1 MLSISLNLFQRVFY
15 YILPFAFP
23 KLYADFFSP
32 QAYYIYVN
40 NEEWVTHT
48 IALNLAEL
56 PGIEPTGT
64 VIATSVGNNPTYNST
79 YHGEIAW
86 TAPVGDSLSII
97 FDIPPSSF
105 YMLSVPKVATKQL
118 VLPAAA
124 DATIFADG
132 TPAGLEPTLQ
142 VSATDALSISVIK
155 FKDEGLVGDLGVVSA
170 VLQLHLKD
178 ASNAEAQVMTVIAL
192 PDDWHETG
200 VRWDNLIFLKKPP
213 AKVTKTT
220 DGFINWWSAPHP
232 QLVGHMTIPPTKY
245 VPWGEGI
252 FLKLDVTDA
261 VRKNVTQFMLA
272 RVWRFDKS
280 TGAPPSTLPGDNVQ
294 GTYFFTSKDSENVT
308 RHPTLIVDYQNY

>member
-1 MLSISLNLFQRVFY
+1 M
-15 YILPFAFP
+15 
-23 KLYADFFSP
+23 
-32 QAYYIYVN
+32 
-40 NEEWVTHT
+40 
-48 IALNLAEL
+48 
-56 PGIEPTGT
+56 
-64 VIATSVGNNPTYNST
+64 
-79 YHGEIAW
+79 
-86 TAPVGDSLSII
+86 
-97 FDIPPSSF
+97 
-105 YMLSVPKVATKQL
+105 
-118 VLPAAA
+118 
-124 DATIFADG
+124 
-132 TPAGLEPTLQ
+132 
-142 VSATDALSISVIK
+142 
-155 FKDEGLVGDLGVVSA
+155 GVVSA